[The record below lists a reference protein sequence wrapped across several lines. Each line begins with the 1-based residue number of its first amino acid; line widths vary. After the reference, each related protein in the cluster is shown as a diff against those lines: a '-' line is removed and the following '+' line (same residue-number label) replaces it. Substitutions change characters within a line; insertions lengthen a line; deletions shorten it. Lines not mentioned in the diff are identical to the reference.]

1 LCTRTAS
8 RGPSS
13 AEFSLRFDE
22 IPDPPA
28 AMVPEVIE
36 GGEDARFRTREGQ
49 DLADP
54 DDKRGNYDI
63 ASNRPVEL

>member
-1 LCTRTAS
+1 
-8 RGPSS
+8 
-13 AEFSLRFDE
+13 
-22 IPDPPA
+22 
-28 AMVPEVIE
+28 MVPEVIE

-49 DLADP
+49 DLADH